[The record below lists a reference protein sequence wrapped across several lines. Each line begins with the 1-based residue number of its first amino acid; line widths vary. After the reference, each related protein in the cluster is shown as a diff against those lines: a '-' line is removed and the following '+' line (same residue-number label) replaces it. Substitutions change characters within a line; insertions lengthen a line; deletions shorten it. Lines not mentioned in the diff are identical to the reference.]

1 MRNSLVIASSIL
13 FIATSSGALAQ
24 DMSGP
29 AFDWSGIYVG
39 GTVGAF
45 SGEMTESDIMMD
57 DMVVP
62 FEPLLFDLNE
72 LALGVTAG
80 ANMQMGHLV
89 LGVEADYNWI
99 NAEAV
104 ADRSQTGD
112 AFIVSVNLK
121 QIATLRGRAGFA
133 VDNVLFYATGGVA
146 LAEAEGNVSDIY
158 QRGTYSYSDTQ
169 SFLGWVAGAGV
180 EVAVTE
186 QISLKGEALYQDL
199 GSRTYTF
206 VPSDTDDV
214 PYDQITAEGALQG
227 WTARVGLNFRF

>member
-1 MRNSLVIASSIL
+1 MRISSIL
-13 FIATSSGALAQ
+13 ASSVVFVAASGGAFAQ
-24 DMSGP
+24 DMSGS

-57 DMVVP
+57 DTPIP
-62 FEPLLFDLNE
+62 FEPLTFDLDA
-72 LALGVTAG
+72 LALGVVAG
-80 ANMQMGHLV
+80 ANMQMGNLV
-89 LGVEADYNWI
+89 LGVEADYNWV

-121 QIATLRGRAGFA
+121 HLATLRARAGFA
-133 VDNVLFYATGGVA
+133 YENILFYATGGVA
-146 LAEAEGNVSDIY
+146 VAEAEGNVSDIY
-158 QRGTYSYSDTQ
+158 ERGTYSYSDSQT
-169 SFLGWVAGAGV
+169 FLGWVAGAGV

-186 QISLKGEALYQDL
+186 QISLKGEAVYQDL

-214 PYDQITAEGALQG
+214 SYDQITAEGALQG

>member
-1 MRNSLVIASSIL
+1 MRVSSIL
-13 FIATSSGALAQ
+13 ASSFVFFAASGGAFAQ

-39 GTVGAF
+39 GTVGGF
-45 SGEMTESDIMMD
+45 SGEMIESDIMMD
-57 DMVVP
+57 DMLVP
-62 FEPLLFDLNE
+62 FEPLSFDLDE

-99 NAEAV
+99 NAEDV

-121 QIATLRGRAGFA
+121 QLATLRARAGFA
-133 VDNVLFYATGGVA
+133 YENILFYATGGLA
-146 LAEAEGNVSDIY
+146 IAEAEGHVSDIY
-158 QRGTYSYSDTQ
+158 QRGTYSYSDSQ

-206 VPSDTDDV
+206 RPSDTDDV
-214 PYDQITAEGALQG
+214 SYDQITAEGALRG